1 MQNPRLAARYAKS
14 LIDLAVE
21 KNELEQVNSD
31 MQYLRAVC
39 KASREFVSVLRSPVI
54 RADQKTAILGEVFKN
69 GVKSELTTA
78 FSRLLLNKSREA
90 NLPDIIEAFEDQYN
104 AIKGIRKVK
113 ITTATPVDASAQE
126 EIISRLK
133 KESNGGFD
141 KIQLEAAVDEEL
153 IGGFVLEFN
162 NNVVDLSIQRDLRDI
177 KKQFTKNIFVSNI
190 R

>member
-21 KNELEQVNSD
+21 KNELEQVNGD
-31 MQYLRAVC
+31 MQYLLAVC
-39 KASREFVSVLRSPVI
+39 KSSREFVSVLRSPVI
-54 RADQKTAILGEVFKN
+54 RADQKTAILSEVIKQ
-69 GVKSELTTA
+69 GVKSELTIA

-113 ITTATPVDASAQE
+113 ITTATPVDASAKD
-126 EIISRLK
+126 EIINQLK
-133 KESNGGFD
+133 KVSNGAFD
-141 KIQLEAAVDEEL
+141 KIKLEAEVDEEL
-153 IGGFVLEFN
+153 IGGFVLEFS
-162 NNVVDLSIQRDLRDI
+162 NNVIDLSIQRDLRDI
-177 KKQFTKNIFVSNI
+177 KKQFTKNSFVSNI